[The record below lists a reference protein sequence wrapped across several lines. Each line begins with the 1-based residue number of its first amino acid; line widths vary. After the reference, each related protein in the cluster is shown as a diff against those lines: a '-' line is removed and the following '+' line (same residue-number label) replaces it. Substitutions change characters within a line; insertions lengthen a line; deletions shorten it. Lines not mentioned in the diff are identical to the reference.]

1 MLLLKLGANG
11 HLWSVVVCVRM
22 SLCMPRARAG
32 HKLSSKP
39 WLLFPFLAP
48 SRPQASPRDS
58 PLFPGGLPG
67 PLVEQWAP
75 PPRFVVR
82 LSPAAVLA
90 GLPCHLPVLPEP
102 SGQQGQ
108 SQSCCHDT
116 CSTCKVP
123 GAHLGAVIPPLR
135 LSTYQ
140 GQLLA
145 PGLLGREEEGGFDG
159 GGASCDIKAPL
170 SPLLSREYHTL

>member
-22 SLCMPRARAG
+22 SLCMPRARAR

-75 PPRFVVR
+75 PP
-82 LSPAAVLA
+82 
-90 GLPCHLPVLPEP
+90 
-102 SGQQGQ
+102 
-108 SQSCCHDT
+108 
-116 CSTCKVP
+116 
-123 GAHLGAVIPPLR
+123 PLCR
-135 LSTYQ
+135 T
-140 GQLLA
+140 
-145 PGLLGREEEGGFDG
+145 
-159 GGASCDIKAPL
+159 
-170 SPLLSREYHTL
+170 SPLLPSWLGSRAIFLFFQNLLESRGRASPVATIPAARARCPVLTWEQ

>member
-11 HLWSVVVCVRM
+11 HLWSVVACVRM

-32 HKLSSKP
+32 HKFSSKP

-67 PLVEQWAP
+67 PLVEHWAP

-123 GAHLGAVIPPLR
+123 GAHLGAVMPLCACPPTR
-135 LSTYQ
+135 GNSWHQDYW
-140 GQLLA
+140 GE
-145 PGLLGREEEGGFDG
+145 GGGFDG